1 MFNRKSKAQSV
12 ATQTAP
18 TRKLTDERDVLRS
31 RSAECLKAQSAIAEM
46 TANVTRLELI
56 ISEAASADAALQ
68 TAVAADGAVA
78 LTAFAQGE
86 AAPDSDIT
94 TLLANAENSAR
105 AAVAARAA
113 LPRAQANLA
122 NGKEQITQLENQR
135 RQAIRDFLVLLASS
149 PAREYLATWN
159 KLCGLHDFL
168 VGVSAA
174 LPQATSTDSELRMS
188 ALPISAPRFNLAG
201 VAHKSEWLATIE
213 HRANDYAVQEVSGK
227 WLSASQRLSA
237 DVEADVSDLLME
249 DAA

>member
-31 RSAECLKAQSAIAEM
+31 RSAEVTKTEQAIAEM
-46 TANVTRLELI
+46 TANVGRLERI
-56 ISEAASADAALQ
+56 IREASEADTALQ
-68 TAVAADGAVA
+68 TAVAEDGAVA

-94 TLLANAENSAR
+94 TLLANAENTSR

-122 NGKEQITQLENQR
+122 NSQEQITHLENQR
-135 RQAIRDFLVLLASS
+135 QQAIRDFLVM
-149 PAREYLATWN
+149 LATDYGRKYMAAWN
-159 KLCGLHDFL
+159 ELCSVHDIL
-168 VGVSAA
+168 VGINASLPPASA
-174 LPQATSTDSELRMS
+174 TESELRMS
-188 ALPISAPRFNLAG
+188 TLPISAPRFNLAG

-213 HRANDYAVQEVSGK
+213 HRAQDHAVQDVTDK
-227 WLSASQRLSA
+227 WQAARSRLTEN
-237 DVEADVSDLLME
+237 VEADVSHLLLGGSE
-249 DAA
+249 

>member
-18 TRKLTDERDVLRS
+18 TRRLVDERDVLRS
-31 RSAECLKAQSAIAEM
+31 RSAEVTKAEQAIAQM

-56 ISEAASADAALQ
+56 ISEAASADTALQ
-68 TAVAADGAVA
+68 NAVAADGAVA

-94 TLLANAENSAR
+94 TLLANAENTSR

-122 NGKEQITQLENQR
+122 NAQEQITHLETQR
-135 RQAIRDFLVLLASS
+135 RQAIRDFLVLLATDYGRKYM
-149 PAREYLATWN
+149 AAWN
-159 KLCGLHDFL
+159 ELCSVHDIL
-168 VGVSAA
+168 VGINASLPPASATG
-174 LPQATSTDSELRMS
+174 PELRMS
-188 ALPISAPRFNLAG
+188 TLPIIAPRFNLAT
-201 VAHKSEWLATIE
+201 VAHASEFLATIE

-227 WLSASQRLSA
+227 WLSASERLSA